1 MLIMWHIRE
10 HHNLDKLIAK
20 LPLQVVKKYELW
32 KDIVFRHGPDKLREF
47 PGFHDEKLKGEFE
60 GQRSSRLNIQYRV
73 IYSIE
78 KEIVSVYVIDIT
90 PHKY

>member
-1 MLIMWHIRE
+1 MRE
-10 HHNLDKLIAK
+10 HHKLKKVVEK

-32 KDIVFRHGPDKLREF
+32 KSIVFRHGPDKLREF
-47 PGFHDEKLKGEFE
+47 PGFHDEKLKGDRE
-60 GQRSSRLNIQYRV
+60 GQRSSRLNIQYRI

-78 KEIVSVYVIDIT
+78 KEVVTVYVIDIT

>member
-1 MLIMWHIRE
+1 MWHIQE
-10 HHNLDKLIAK
+10 HHKLDKIVAK

-32 KDIVFRHGPDKLREF
+32 KNIVFRHGPDKLREF
-47 PGFHDEKLKGEFE
+47 PGFHDEKLKGERE

-73 IYSIE
+73 IYYIE
-78 KEIVSVYVIDIT
+78 KEIVTVYVIDIT